1 MKDNNV
7 VLNGQESDNQAW
19 SVSGFNSLVHY
30 FFKIDLSGNLKANV
44 KFFADKTSMFL
55 VVSDPTST
63 SQKLN
68 KDLEKVALWA
78 NKWKMSFNPD
88 SSKQAQEAIIF
99 TEDNQTISI
108 VNSKA
113 IADRS

>member
-1 MKDNNV
+1 
-7 VLNGQESDNQAW
+7 
-19 SVSGFNSLVHY
+19 
-30 FFKIDLSGNLKANV
+30 
-44 KFFADKTSMFL
+44 MFL

-68 KDLEKVALWA
+68 RDLEKVALCA
-78 NKWKMSFNPD
+78 SKWKMSFNPD